1 MKNYMENPTEEDRQ
15 RHTKQDRKCQEKA
28 AALGEQT
35 FTLRAQDR
43 SSPQTI
49 AFWILANIETAPA
62 LKLHD
67 ALEAAILMRDAKVR
81 KNAD

>member
-28 AALGEQT
+28 AARGQQT
-35 FTLRAQDR
+35 FTLVEQDI
-43 SSPQTI
+43 SSPSVI
-49 AFWILANIETAPA
+49 AYWILKNIETAPA